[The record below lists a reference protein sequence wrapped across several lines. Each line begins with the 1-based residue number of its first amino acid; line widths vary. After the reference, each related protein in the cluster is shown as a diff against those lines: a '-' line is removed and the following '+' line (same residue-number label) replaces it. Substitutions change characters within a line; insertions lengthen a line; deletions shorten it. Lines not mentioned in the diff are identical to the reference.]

1 MLRRTLSAA
10 LIVGSFV
17 MVLATPALAKGPTRA
32 VIEGPGLTAPIV
44 IRGSD
49 VGILFFRSGLGFAL
63 SSCLPQDHCRSH
75 RPHGDLGPRFV
86 ATYVL
91 AFPNAQGHMVRSHV
105 VQYLYPEAQPKP
117 LTYIPPGQSYS
128 GRRTVGGTFPL
139 GSTLLKDV
147 TGLDLGAA
155 QPSAAP
161 VAAPPPAPEP
171 SAGPMLL
178 AGVAAVAVA
187 LIGVV
192 AISWRRRH
200 DADASHV
207 PG

>member
-1 MLRRTLSAA
+1 MRRRTLGAA
-10 LIVGSFV
+10 LVVGSL
-17 MVLATPALAKGPTRA
+17 MTVLAAPAHAKGPTRV

-44 IRGSD
+44 ISGSD
-49 VGILFFRSGLGFAL
+49 VGILFFRSGFGSALGA
-63 SSCLPQDHCRSH
+63 CLPQDHCRSH

-91 AFPNAQGHMVRSHV
+91 AFPNAHGHMVRSHV
-105 VQYLYPEAQPKP
+105 VQYLYPQAQPRP
-117 LTYIPPGQSYS
+117 LAYVPPGQAYS
-128 GRRTVGGTFPL
+128 GARTVGGTFTL

-161 VAAPPPAPEP
+161 AAPPPAPEP
-171 SAGPMLL
+171 SADPMLL
-178 AGVAAVAVA
+178 AGVAAIAVA
-187 LIGVV
+187 LIGGV
-192 AISWRRRH
+192 AVAWRRRH
-200 DADASHV
+200 DAAASHV

>member
-10 LIVGSFV
+10 LIVGPLVILLS
-17 MVLATPALAKGPTRA
+17 TPAYAKGPTRA
-32 VIEGPGLTAPIV
+32 VIEGPGLAAPVV

-49 VGILFFRSGLGFAL
+49 VGVLFFQSGFGSAL
-63 SSCLPQDHCRSH
+63 SSCLPQDRCRSH

-91 AFPNAQGHMVRSHV
+91 AFPNARGHMVRNHV
-105 VQYLYPEAQPKP
+105 VEYLYPRAQPKP
-117 LTYIPPGQSYS
+117 LAYIPPGQLYA
-128 GRRTVGGTFPL
+128 GRRTVGGTFTL
-139 GSTLLKDV
+139 GPTLLKNV

-161 VAAPPPAPEP
+161 AAAPSPAPG
-171 SAGPMLL
+171 ANADPMLV
-178 AGVAAVAVA
+178 AGVVAIAVA

-192 AISWRRRH
+192 AVAWRRRH
-200 DADASHV
+200 DAAASHV